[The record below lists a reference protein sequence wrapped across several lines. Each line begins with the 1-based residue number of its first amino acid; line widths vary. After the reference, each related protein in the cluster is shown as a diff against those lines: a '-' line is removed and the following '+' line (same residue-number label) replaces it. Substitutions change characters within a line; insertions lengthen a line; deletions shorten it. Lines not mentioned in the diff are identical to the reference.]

1 MSRAFPSVAVGRSL
15 ASVAVFLAFVLC
27 APLAHAQ
34 ISFSDVS
41 AASGITAK
49 SVSYGAS
56 WGDVNGDGHP
66 DMFINNHARK
76 NSIYLNN
83 GAGHFSNAIDAL
95 DPEHYWTGAGAV
107 EDTHGAV
114 WVDFDNDG
122 DQDLVVSTGICC
134 NIQFMVNQ
142 GGKLYNRTT
151 QYGFTGDADQGGRMP
166 IFFDYNKDG
175 LLDVSLLTFYGAPLY
190 TQVGGK
196 FVDSKSGTNYTCN
209 DDQFAV
215 LIDLNGD
222 GVLDLVCV
230 HTGGPFSQ
238 AWDMSGK
245 PWKDITSM
253 LPGTTN
259 VNDVVIGDFDNNQ
272 RNDMLLLHG
281 SLRPS
286 EVVGFNGNRIEAQFI
301 NNDRG
306 FTFKSAGVLQVQL
319 DWSKTFVNNS
329 NIYIGQGGVHPSS
342 VNFTLDPNSAS
353 THGIKPKNP
362 AATNGE
368 LHIGYDPATQTWTFM
383 QYSGGQFIYTYIEV
397 QSSAP
402 VSALVANGIQSVD
415 GPLSP
420 VLLMNLPGSM
430 TDRTVAAGLSAKISC
445 VSGVAADFDND
456 MYQDIFLT
464 CRGGVQNIA
473 DILLHNNGNG
483 TFTAVPGAGG
493 ATGPIGLAVG
503 QGAGVSET
511 VVAADYDLDGRVD
524 LWVNN
529 GMNLRPQHRN
539 NGPYML
545 FRNTSPVRNWIEL
558 DLVGTT
564 SNRDAVGA
572 QIYATA
578 GGVTQYREQNEGYHR
593 WSQNQRRTHFGLAD
607 NTTVNLVVKWPSGR
621 TDTYN
626 SVAADHIYVATEG
639 GGIRQANY

>member
-15 ASVAVFLAFVLC
+15 VSVAVFLAFLLC
-27 APLAHAQ
+27 APVANAQ
-34 ISFSDVS
+34 ITFSDVS

-76 NSIYLNN
+76 HSIYLNN
-83 GAGHFSNAIDAL
+83 GAGHFSNAIDSL

-107 EDTHGAV
+107 EDTHGAS

-166 IFFDYNKDG
+166 IWFDSDNDG
-175 LLDVSLLTFYGAPLY
+175 LLETALLTFYAAPLY
-190 TQVGGK
+190 KQVNGQFVNGKGGTG
-196 FVDSKSGTNYTCN
+196 FTCN
-209 DDQFAV
+209 DNQFAV
-215 LIDLNGD
+215 LIDMNGD
-222 GVLDLVCV
+222 GKQELVCV
-230 HTGGPFSQ
+230 KTGGPFAQ
-238 AWDMSGK
+238 AWDMSTR
-245 PWKDITSM
+245 PWRDVTSM

-259 VNDVVIGDFDNNQ
+259 VNDVIIGDFDNNQ
-272 RNDMLLLHG
+272 RNDMLLVHG

-329 NIYIGQGGVHPSS
+329 NIYIGQGGVHPTS
-342 VNFTLDPNSAS
+342 VNFSLDPNNAS

-362 AATNGE
+362 TAKNGE
-368 LHIGYDPATQTWTFM
+368 LHVGYDPATQTWTFM
-383 QYSGGQFIYTYIEV
+383 QYSGGQYIYTYIEV
-397 QSSAP
+397 QSSA
-402 VSALVANGIQSVD
+402 AITGLVPIGIQAVD
-415 GPLSP
+415 GPLAP
-420 VLLMNLPGSM
+420 VLLMNLPGGM

-456 MYQDIFLT
+456 MYEDIFLT

-483 TFTAVPGAGG
+483 TFTAVPNAGG
-493 ATGPIGLAVG
+493 ALGPIGLAVG
-503 QGAGVSET
+503 QGAGASET

-545 FRNTSPVRNWIEL
+545 FRNTSTPRNWVEL

-564 SNRDAVGA
+564 SNRDAIGA
-572 QIYATA
+572 RIYATA

-593 WSQNQRRTHFGLAD
+593 WSQNQRRTHFGLAG
-607 NTTVNLVVKWPSGR
+607 NTTVNLTVKWPSGR
-621 TDTYN
+621 TDIYN
-626 SVAADHIYVATEG
+626 NVAAGHIYVATEG

>member
-1 MSRAFPSVAVGRSL
+1 MPREPMAAPRTRRISCAVAAALLL
-15 ASVAVFLAFVLC
+15 A
-27 APLAHAQ
+27 APWAGAQ
-34 ISFSDVS
+34 IAFTDVS
-41 AASGITAK
+41 SAVGITAK

-66 DMFINNHARK
+66 DLFLNNHARK
-76 NSIYLNN
+76 NSIYLNDGN
-83 GAGHFSNAIDAL
+83 GHYSNAIDAL
-95 DPEHYWTGAGAV
+95 DPEHYWTGTGAT
-107 EDTHGAV
+107 EDTHGAS

-166 IFFDYNKDG
+166 IWFDSDNDG
-175 LLDVSLLTFYGAPLY
+175 LLETALLTFYAAPLY
-190 TQVGGK
+190 KQVGGK
-196 FVDSKSGTNYTCN
+196 FVNGKNGTGFTCN

-222 GVLDLVCV
+222 GKQELVCV
-230 HTGGPFSQ
+230 HTGGPFAQ
-238 AWDMSGK
+238 AWDMSTR
-245 PWKDITSM
+245 PWRDVTSM

-306 FTFKSAGVLQVQL
+306 FTFKSVGVLQVQL

-329 NIYIGQGGVHPSS
+329 NIYIGAGGVHPSTL
-342 VNFTLDPNSAS
+342 NFTLDPSVAS

-362 AATNGE
+362 TAKNGE

-383 QYSGGQFIYTYIEV
+383 QYSGGVYIYTYIEV
-397 QSSAP
+397 QSTAAITAVVP
-402 VSALVANGIQSVD
+402 IGIQAVD
-415 GPLSP
+415 GPLAP
-420 VLLMNLPGSM
+420 VLLMNLPSGM
-430 TDRTVAAGLSAKISC
+430 TDRTVAAGLGAKISC

-456 MYQDIFLT
+456 MYTDLYLA
-464 CRGGVQNIA
+464 CRGGVQNITN
-473 DILLHNNGNG
+473 ILLHNNGNG
-483 TFTAVPGAGG
+483 TFTVVPGAGG
-493 ATGPIGLAVG
+493 AAGPIGLAVG

-511 VVAADYDLDGRVD
+511 VVAADYDLDGRMD
-524 LWVNN
+524 LMLTN

-539 NGPYML
+539 NGPYQL
-545 FRNTSPVRNWIEL
+545 FRNTSTPRNWIEL
-558 DLVGTT
+558 DLVGT
-564 SNRDAVGA
+564 SSSRDAVGA
-572 QIYATA
+572 RIYATA

-593 WSQNQRRTHFGLAD
+593 WSQNQRRTHFGLAG
-607 NTTVNLVVKWPSGR
+607 NATVNLTIKWPSGR

-626 SVAADHIYVATEG
+626 NQPANHIYVATEG